1 MKSFKDLVAEH
12 AKHITEL
19 MPWDLEEKLFGN
31 EPPIILD
38 IREAEEFNTMHIHNS
53 MNVPRGILESA
64 CDYDYS
70 ETIPELV
77 KARDREIIVVC
88 RSGNRSVM
96 ATFTMQQMGYTN
108 VASLKTG
115 LKGWNDYEQ
124 PLVEINNE
132 KVNADEAE
140 IFLNPPIKPEQ
151 LSSQL

>member
-1 MKSFKDLVAEH
+1 MVAEH

-19 MPWDLEEKLFGN
+19 MPWDLEEKLIGN
-31 EPPIILD
+31 KPPIILD

-53 MNVPRGILESA
+53 INVPRGILESA
-64 CDYDYS
+64 CDYNYS

-77 KARDREIIVVC
+77 KARDKEIVVVC

-96 ATFTMQQMGYTN
+96 AAFTMQQMGYTN